1 MRRAYAFPATLTP
14 EETAQL
20 TMLYRA
26 GAREARHATARC
38 VIAGGPGELDPN
50 LLEGL
55 AARSLV
61 RTLTAVTSMT
71 LSNDSAFVGRGQDPA
86 RAIEV
91 VERLWQYGLWGRD
104 DLPS

>member
-61 RTLTAVTSMT
+61 RTLTARRPGGWETELWWLT
-71 LSNDSAFVGRGQDPA
+71 PA
-86 RAIEV
+86 GCKAAEQALRFRRAA
-91 VERLWQYGLWGRD
+91 
-104 DLPS
+104 

>member
-50 LLEGL
+50 HIHLPGVFVH
-55 AARSLV
+55 RLV
-61 RTLTAVTSMT
+61 QGTFEKRIEQRTTRKKETA
-71 LSNDSAFVGRGQDPA
+71 
-86 RAIEV
+86 
-91 VERLWQYGLWGRD
+91 
-104 DLPS
+104 